1 MKKLVQI
8 WAASLWPRLSW
19 GMRLNSL
26 SSEFTLPCLLLPITD
41 GLTKYGHL
49 ITCLQIII
57 VYILLPDVDH
67 IDIFCFTEFLSK

>member
-8 WAASLWPRLSW
+8 WAASLWPRL
-19 GMRLNSL
+19 RLNSL